1 MVRSARAMVKLHPPK
16 YRTANKTDNLIDR
29 VTTYLEIFANLA
41 TIGKYQGEPCQGKL
55 FIAFFA
61 TQVGVPI
68 NVGCCGPSC
77 WPFSRLFTG
86 FTHFA
91 VMFTLYWYQ

>member
-41 TIGKYQGEPCQGKL
+41 TIGEISGGVLLGKL
-55 FIAFFA
+55 VYCFLCYPSWGPY
-61 TQVGVPI
+61 Q
-68 NVGCCGPSC
+68 CGLLWPSC